1 MKTWVK
7 KLLALPSGAE
17 TGRRVWLPGLCV
29 WLAMFSSASAR
40 TMLDTDDPAGFFTT
54 VADKMLRNTFNYGV
68 TNIPVEIN
76 GVFVYSPAVQR
87 LLQLSANVYD
97 AATTNFYPTVF
108 RPIFNRDTSGNVFIT
123 GYQQVVGVNSAND
136 PQLAL
141 PMDVSALP
149 TGVSSNLNVYGVPW
163 IIGAKKGF
171 PNFNEFSMESIVQT
185 TRKLQVTR
193 TVTNL
198 PAQAPFYQ
206 TNQMYVFSITNSIGV
221 ECLNSYSNNY
231 PNPVQIVL
239 NDNLSMTL
247 TNNGFLVISSD
258 YFISVSTNVAVW
270 PGSVWA
276 YYALNSN
283 PFIIPLQTNVAFL
296 PASVYSF
303 ANQNFIPVNQSP
315 P

>member
-108 RPIFNRDTSGNVFIT
+108 RPFSTATLPETFLSPATSRL
-123 GYQQVVGVNSAND
+123 SA
-136 PQLAL
+136 
-141 PMDVSALP
+141 
-149 TGVSSNLNVYGVPW
+149 
-163 IIGAKKGF
+163 
-171 PNFNEFSMESIVQT
+171 
-185 TRKLQVTR
+185 
-193 TVTNL
+193 
-198 PAQAPFYQ
+198 
-206 TNQMYVFSITNSIGV
+206 
-221 ECLNSYSNNY
+221 
-231 PNPVQIVL
+231 
-239 NDNLSMTL
+239 
-247 TNNGFLVISSD
+247 
-258 YFISVSTNVAVW
+258 
-270 PGSVWA
+270 
-276 YYALNSN
+276 
-283 PFIIPLQTNVAFL
+283 
-296 PASVYSF
+296 
-303 ANQNFIPVNQSP
+303 
-315 P
+315 